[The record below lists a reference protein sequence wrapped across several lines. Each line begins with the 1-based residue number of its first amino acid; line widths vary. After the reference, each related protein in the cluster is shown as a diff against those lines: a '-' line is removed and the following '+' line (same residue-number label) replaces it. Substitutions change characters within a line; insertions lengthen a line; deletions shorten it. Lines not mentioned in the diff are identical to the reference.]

1 VTATILSIISLLLP
15 LVIDYWQER
24 RKDPYAKKQSFR
36 ASVVDGDADA
46 VTARV
51 DKLREAIARR
61 NGGKPNGTN

>member
-1 VTATILSIISLLLP
+1 MTATILSIISLLLP

-24 RKDPYAKKQSFR
+24 RSGPYAKKQTFR
-36 ASVVDGDADA
+36 QSVVNGTANA

-51 DKLREAIARR
+51 DRLREAIARR